1 MLDEEDTQPIGMWGR
16 KRLRYIK
23 EHRPVLHT
31 TLLLSAK
38 LNSHLAEIDN
48 RATEMFDRLAK
59 QLAEKKGITEQLK
72 AQDQMGWVQRM
83 NNIRNAAEE
92 MVNAEVIFA

>member
-1 MLDEEDTQPIGMWGR
+1 MRKNVCQNGKLIGQ
-16 KRLRYIK
+16 KRRY
-23 EHRPVLHT
+23 
-31 TLLLSAK
+31 
-38 LNSHLAEIDN
+38 LAEIDN